1 MNHNEIIKNE
11 IRFYLDFPITDRN
24 NIQFP
29 KHLIHQFTNVLKR
42 KKGDSIFVFNGKFKE
57 YKVILDEVSKFE
69 VKGHIEE
76 EYNYNGELDIN
87 ITLYQSLVEPSRME
101 MIIQKCTEL
110 GVKCIV
116 PVISEKCKFKFISEN
131 KLKRWKNIVIET
143 SEQSFR
149 SVLLDIK
156 EIMNFKDAC
165 LHSEGLRIFCNEF
178 EVKNNINL
186 ITNTVLESK
195 FNGNVSIFV
204 GPVSGYSANEILL
217 AKKCDLKSVSLGKR
231 ILRTETAAIV
241 SVANVINQLT

>member
-11 IRFYLDFPITDRN
+11 IRFYLDFPVTDRN
-24 NIQFP
+24 NIQIP

-156 EIMNFKDAC
+156 GIMNFKDAC

-195 FNGNVSIFV
+195 VNGNVSIFV

-217 AKKCDLKSVSLGKR
+217 AKNCDLKSVSLGKR

>member
-11 IRFYLDFPITDRN
+11 IRFYLDFPVTDRN

-204 GPVSGYSANEILL
+204 GPVPGYSANEILL

>member
-11 IRFYLDFPITDRN
+11 IRFYLDLNTIDKN
-24 NIQFP
+24 SIQFP
-29 KHLIHQFTNVLKR
+29 AHLIHQIINVLK
-42 KKGDSIFVFNGKFKE
+42 KKTGDTVFIFNGKFKE
-57 YKVILDEVSKFE
+57 YKVILDKVSKFE
-69 VKGHIEE
+69 VKGYVVD
-76 EYNYNGELDIN
+76 EYSYNGELDVN

-110 GVKCIV
+110 GVKKIV
-116 PVISEKCKFKFISEN
+116 PVISEKCKYKIISEN
-131 KLKRWKNIVIET
+131 RFKRWKNIVTES

-149 SVLLDIK
+149 SVLMDIK

-165 LHSEGLRIFCNEF
+165 LKSEGLRIFCNEF
-178 EVKNNINL
+178 EMENNINL
-186 ITNTVLESK
+186 ISNTDLQTDFRK
-195 FNGNVSIFV
+195 NIAIFV
-204 GPVSGYSANEILL
+204 GPVSGYTDDEISF

>member
-11 IRFYLDFPITDRN
+11 IRFYLDLDSIDKN
-24 NIQFP
+24 CIQFP
-29 KHLIHQFTNVLKR
+29 EHLIHQITNVLK
-42 KKGDSIFVFNGKFKE
+42 KKIGDTVFIFNGKFKE
-57 YKVILDEVSKFE
+57 YKVILDKVSKIE
-69 VKGHIEE
+69 VKGYVVD
-76 EYNYNGELDIN
+76 EYSYNGELDVN

-110 GVKCIV
+110 GVKKIV
-116 PVISEKCKFKFISEN
+116 PVISEKCKYKIISEN
-131 KLKRWKNIVIET
+131 KFKRWKNIVTES

-149 SVLLDIK
+149 SVLMDIK

-165 LHSEGLRIFCNEF
+165 LQSEGLRIFCNEF
-178 EVKNNINL
+178 EMENNINL
-186 ITNTVLESK
+186 ISNTDLQNDCRK
-195 FNGNVSIFV
+195 NIAIFV
-204 GPVSGYSANEILL
+204 GPVSGYTDDEISF

>member
-11 IRFYLDFPITDRN
+11 IRFYLDFPVTDRN

-149 SVLLDIK
+149 SV
-156 EIMNFKDAC
+156 F
-165 LHSEGLRIFCNEF
+165 
-178 EVKNNINL
+178 
-186 ITNTVLESK
+186 
-195 FNGNVSIFV
+195 
-204 GPVSGYSANEILL
+204 
-217 AKKCDLKSVSLGKR
+217 
-231 ILRTETAAIV
+231 
-241 SVANVINQLT
+241 

>member
-11 IRFYLDFPITDRN
+11 IRFYLDLDSIDKN
-24 NIQFP
+24 CIQFP
-29 KHLIHQFTNVLKR
+29 RHLIHQITNVLK
-42 KKGDSIFVFNGKFKE
+42 KKTGDTVFIFNGKFKE
-57 YKVILDEVSKFE
+57 YKVILDKVSKFE
-69 VKGHIEE
+69 VKGYVVN
-76 EYNYNGELDIN
+76 EYSYNGELDVN

-110 GVKCIV
+110 GVKSIV
-116 PVISEKCKFKFISEN
+116 PVISEKCKYKMISEN
-131 KLKRWKNIVIET
+131 KFKRWKNIVTES

-149 SVLLDIK
+149 SVLMDIK

-165 LHSEGLRIFCNEF
+165 LKSEGLRIFCNEF
-178 EVKNNINL
+178 EMENNINL
-186 ITNTVLESK
+186 ISNTDLQTDFRK
-195 FNGNVSIFV
+195 NIAIFV
-204 GPVSGYSANEILL
+204 GPVSGYTDDEISF